1 MSVRRVP
8 RWAVIVLLIVAVLLV
23 LGLLW
28 ALVSYPE
35 LAAPIETV
43 AVVVGTGF
51 TAFAAWSAYK
61 AARVSQGATIQ
72 SLRTERRALQVEK
85 AKLVADNATHEHWS
99 MVEKGYQPGSERD
112 LQIDANLVAG
122 RARLAEVDER
132 LAAIAESLGD
142 DG

>member
-1 MSVRRVP
+1 MP
-8 RWAVIVLLIVAVLLV
+8 RWAVIVLLILAVLLV
-23 LGLLW
+23 IALLW
-28 ALVSYPE
+28 ALVEHPE

-72 SLRTERRALQVEK
+72 SLRTERRALQVER
-85 AKLVADNATHEHWS
+85 AKLVADLATDEHWS
-99 MVEKGYQPGSERD
+99 KVAKSYVTGQPRD
-112 LQIDANLVAG
+112 LQLDAKLVAG
-122 RARLAEVDER
+122 RARLEEVDKR
-132 LAAIAESLGD
+132 LSAIAESLGD